1 MAAPGRVLVT
11 GSSGRLGRFVVEAL
25 REAGW
30 LTTGIDLTA
39 PADRAADRV
48 LIDDAGDPYVL
59 GAALAG
65 HDALV
70 HLAAIPDPTRDTAFV
85 TFEANLQLANAAVA
99 AAQANGVKRIV
110 LASSQSALGLAWAPV
125 VRSPVCLPVNEDH
138 PCAPEEIYGASKQ
151 ATEVLFEMAAR
162 RDGAD
167 IAALRFPVI
176 WDPSEFETNT
186 RRRLD
191 NPKQG
196 AKSQWAYVDAR
207 DAGRSVVMALAAP
220 VRGFRVFNI
229 AADDVFAD
237 EDAGALVRQWYPD
250 RDAANIYG
258 RAAIFSPARA
268 QSELGFVNRYRWT
281 PSGIEDRGQAI

>member
-1 MAAPGRVLVT
+1 MAALGRVLVT

-48 LIDDAGDPYVL
+48 LIEDAGDPYVL
-59 GAALAG
+59 GAALEG

-70 HLAAIPDPTRDTAFV
+70 HLAAIPDPLRDTPFV

-99 AAQANGVKRIV
+99 AAQATGVRKIV

-125 VRSPVCLPVNEDH
+125 LRSPVALPVDEDH
-138 PCAPEEIYGASKQ
+138 PCVPEETYGASKQ
-151 ATEVLFEMAAR
+151 ATEILFEMAAR

-167 IAALRFPVI
+167 IAALRFPTI
-176 WDPSEFETNT
+176 WDPAEFDQVTW
-186 RRRLD
+186 RRLT
-191 NPKQG
+191 NPQQG

-207 DAGRSVVMALAAP
+207 DAGRSVVLALAAP
-220 VRGFRVFNI
+220 VRGYRVFNI
-229 AADDVFAD
+229 AADDIFSD
-237 EDAGALVRQWYPD
+237 EDAPSLVRQWYPGL
-250 RDAANIYG
+250 DATVAD
-258 RAAIFSPARA
+258 RAAVFSPARA
-268 QSELGFVNRYRWT
+268 RAELGFVNRYRWT
-281 PSGIEDRGQAI
+281 PSGIEDRGV

>member
-1 MAAPGRVLVT
+1 MAAPGRVLIT

-39 PADRAADRV
+39 PSDRAADRV

-59 GAALAG
+59 GAALKG

-85 TFEANLQLANAAVA
+85 TFEVNLQLANAAVA
-99 AAQANGVKRIV
+99 AAREAGVRNIV

-125 VRSPVCLPVNEDH
+125 VRSPAALPVTEDH
-138 PCAPEEIYGASKQ
+138 PCAPEEIYGVSKQ
-151 ATEVLFEMAAR
+151 ATESLFEMAAR
-162 RDGAD
+162 RDGID
-167 IAALRFPVI
+167 VAALRFPVI
-176 WDPSEFETNT
+176 WDPANFAEAT

-191 NPKQG
+191 NPQQG
-196 AKSQWAYVDAR
+196 ARSQWAYIDAR
-207 DAGRSVVMALAAP
+207 DAGRSAALALAAP

-229 AADDVFAD
+229 AADEVFST
-237 EDAGALVRQWYPD
+237 EDAKTLVQQWYPD
-250 RDAANIYG
+250 RDASRVEG
-258 RAAIFSPARA
+258 RAALFSPARA
-268 QSELGFVNRYRWT
+268 QAELGFVNRYRWT
-281 PSGIEDRGQAI
+281 PEGIQDRGA